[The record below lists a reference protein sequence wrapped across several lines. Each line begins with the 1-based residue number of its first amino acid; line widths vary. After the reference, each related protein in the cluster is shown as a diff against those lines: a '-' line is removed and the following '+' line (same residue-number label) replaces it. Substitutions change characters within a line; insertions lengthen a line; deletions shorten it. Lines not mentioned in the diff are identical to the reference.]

1 MNRENLQ
8 RKIVKSLMF
17 TYRKSKFVSKSDRY
31 NVLLLHFIGSC
42 IAVTSFAVF
51 FLVQVRMTAET

>member
-1 MNRENLQ
+1 
-8 RKIVKSLMF
+8 MF
-17 TYRKSKFVSKSDRY
+17 TYRKSKFVSKGDRY